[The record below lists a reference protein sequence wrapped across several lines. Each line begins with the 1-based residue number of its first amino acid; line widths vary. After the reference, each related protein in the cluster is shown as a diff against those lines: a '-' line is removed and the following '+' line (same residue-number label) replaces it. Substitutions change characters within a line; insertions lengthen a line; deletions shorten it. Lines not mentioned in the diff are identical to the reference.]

1 MYSYFDQFDS
11 SKKVGGWF
19 RHQDNFSLIVVPQAG
34 HMVPYFK
41 PYLSAQFVTN
51 FIEKGYLYCETEISG
66 ICKTFASDMCDFMND
81 CNKNGVCNSYGKC
94 QCSSSFFG
102 ADCSTQVTD
111 VTRMETNTAS
121 VKVSGSRWFYYLV
134 PAKGDDFILTI
145 TSEPAVSVY
154 IRKGEI
160 ELPDSVNFDFQ
171 IKSETQITI
180 TSKLMNF
187 AASGIVAV
195 HCKGEPDKTTNFSLQ
210 FI

>member
-134 PAKGDDFILTI
+134 PANAGDFDLK
-145 TSEPAVSVY
+145 VSSDRPVSIY

-160 ELPDSVNFDFQ
+160 ELPDSVNFDFL
-171 IKSETQITI
+171 IKSET
-180 TSKLMNF
+180 
-187 AASGIVAV
+187 
-195 HCKGEPDKTTNFSLQ
+195 
-210 FI
+210 